1 MKRLRGVFT
10 GEIKRRLMR
19 QNRIA
24 KTIVQLI
31 RLGITCASFA
41 TTRDFLIDV
50 TTYPLDVVNWFM
62 GIAFLLV

>member
-1 MKRLRGVFT
+1 
-10 GEIKRRLMR
+10 MR